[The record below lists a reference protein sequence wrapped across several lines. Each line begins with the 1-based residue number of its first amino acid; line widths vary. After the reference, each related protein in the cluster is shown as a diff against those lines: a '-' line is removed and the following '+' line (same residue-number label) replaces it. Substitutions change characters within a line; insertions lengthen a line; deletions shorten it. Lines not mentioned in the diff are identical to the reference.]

1 MTIMSTLQDSAQE
14 AYIDEDYEEAHIIM
28 SDMRDLAQKLTNT
41 YGPEWFTEDE
51 IDFLENLLI
60 YNL

>member
-1 MTIMSTLQDSAQE
+1 MSTLQDAAEE

-28 SDMRDLAQKLTNT
+28 SDMRDLARRLTEQ
-41 YGPEWFTEDE
+41 YGPEWFNDDE
-51 IDFLENLLI
+51 TIFLENLLV

>member
-1 MTIMSTLQDSAQE
+1 MGIMETLQDAAQE

-41 YGPEWFTEDE
+41 YGPEWFMEDE
-51 IDFLENLLI
+51 IDFLENLLV

>member
-1 MTIMSTLQDSAQE
+1 MSIMSTLQDAAEE

-28 SDMRDLAQKLTNT
+28 GDMKDLARRLTDT
-41 YGPEWFTEDE
+41 YGPEWFSDDE
-51 IDFLENLLI
+51 TIFLENLLI